1 MMSDNTLAV
10 YDEEREEAKKHDV
23 IYGNS
28 DVERLRM
35 TPSDWEKFDDMREP
49 FDAYSGSILRL
60 GDIGGMHVLD
70 AGCGDGW
77 LTVILAKR
85 GAAFVDAFDVSPE
98 GVRVA
103 RQRAELN
110 GVAARCRFEA
120 ASFYDIPFGDESAD
134 VVIGQSILHHLGHKD
149 RAAEELYRVMK
160 PGARAIFREPFG
172 NSLWLERLRLMVPVE
187 SAAPED
193 PGEWARQFKYS
204 DLEPFRK
211 FFEIAVEEFQF
222 FSRIDRIVSWKPLTR
237 AVARFDRGLLRMLP
251 FLRPF
256 ARAIVVELRRPIATE
271 SLG

>member
-1 MMSDNTLAV
+1 MMSDNTPAV
-10 YDEEREEAKKHDV
+10 HDEEREEAKKHDV
-23 IYGNS
+23 IYGHP

-35 TPSDWEKFDDMREP
+35 KPTDWEKFDRMTEP
-49 FDAYSGSILRL
+49 FDAYAGSMLRL
-60 GDIGGMHVLD
+60 GQIDGLHVLD

-77 LTVILAKR
+77 LSVILAKR
-85 GAAFVDAFDVSPE
+85 GASFVDAFDISEE

-120 ASFYDIPFGDESAD
+120 GSFYSIPFGDSSAD

-149 RAAEELYRVMK
+149 RAAAELYRVMK

-204 DLEPFRK
+204 DLDAFRK
-211 FFEIAVEEFQF
+211 YFEIEVEEFHF
-222 FSRIDRIVSWKPLTR
+222 FSRIDRIISWKPLTS
-237 AVARFDRGLLRMLP
+237 AVARFDRHLLRVLP
-251 FLRPF
+251 FVRPF
-256 ARAIVVELRRPIATE
+256 ARAIVVELRRP
-271 SLG
+271 LRP